1 MSPRRVPG
9 DQLSWFSS
17 ATGVR
22 QRVLSRSVPLIAHP
36 PLRYHGQRPY
46 APQARCPRS
55 FGTTDGARSPRVLPH
70 SHDGWWV
77 PSAASTRAGRARVT
91 STLYRRAEFATTLR
105 GSNHGLPARRDGAP
119 RVLRG
124 ARVAPATAMAPS
136 RGPDTRRPPP
146 RTGRPPG
153 HGRARPQEARRGWV
167 RQRPVTLPKDGSDND
182 ARTDTT
188 VPAVRQAPGR
198 PPL

>member
-36 PLRYHGQRPY
+36 PLRYHGQRLY

-91 STLYRRAEFATTLR
+91 STLYRREEFATTLR
-105 GSNHGLPARRDGAP
+105 ASDHVLTSLRDGAQ
-119 RVLRG
+119 RVLLGERL
-124 ARVAPATAMAPS
+124 ALATATTPLLA
-136 RGPDTRRPPP
+136 PDTRRPPQ
-146 RTGRPPG
+146 RTGRPLG
-153 HGRARPQEARRGWV
+153 HGRARPQEARRLWSL
-167 RQRPVTLPKDGSDND
+167 QRPVTLHQDGSDDD
-182 ARTDTT
+182 ARAGTAA
-188 VPAVRQAPGR
+188 PAVRQAPWR